1 LIFRRARQAS
11 GSFLKKRTKKLLLL
25 RALVPALP
33 RPPANRSFL
42 LLFFKKE
49 ALASLLSPL
58 GPNAPLPHP
67 QHGARN
73 PGRAT
78 KNPAKTGFF
87 SHTES

>member
-1 LIFRRARQAS
+1 
-11 GSFLKKRTKKLLLL
+11 
-25 RALVPALP
+25 
-33 RPPANRSFL
+33 L